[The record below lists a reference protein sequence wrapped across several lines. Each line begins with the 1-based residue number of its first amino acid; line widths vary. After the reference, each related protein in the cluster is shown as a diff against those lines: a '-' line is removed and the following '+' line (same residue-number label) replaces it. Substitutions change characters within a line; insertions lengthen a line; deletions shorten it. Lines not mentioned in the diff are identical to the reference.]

1 MDIKALRYFTELV
14 RQQNFTRAAEALF
27 VTQPTISKMIRSME
41 EELGQPLLNREGHS
55 FTLTDSGQVLFAR
68 GQLILAQM
76 QQLEAELADLQSLQH
91 GRLALGIPPMVGHVY
106 ADLIRAYRSRYPKVE
121 LSIVEYGG
129 RRIEQA
135 VLEGELDL
143 AITMLPTR
151 EEGALC
157 ALDLDSYPIR
167 VVLPDLP
174 RWREGGEIRLDSTP
188 GQGSVFLFELTL
200 PVAEAQAPAPVAR
213 PVPLGYE
220 GPRRRI
226 LVVDDVAVN
235 RQMLLA
241 LLQPLGFEVLEAADG
256 QEALNQWRTGS
267 PELILMDLV
276 MPVMDGLEAIRS
288 IRQAEAS
295 DTARGQTRLPIVALS
310 ANAADSDQ
318 AQARDAGADDFL
330 SKPVAH
336 AELLDRIATALDLQ
350 WTHRPS

>member
-1 MDIKALRYFTELV
+1 MDIRALRYFVELV
-14 RQQNFTRAAEALF
+14 REKSFTRASEKLF

-143 AITMLPTR
+143 AITMLPTK
-151 EEGALC
+151 EEGVLSALE
-157 ALDLDSYPIR
+157 LDCYPIQ

-174 RWREGGEIRLDSTP
+174 RWRACAEIRLGDLKEEPFLLYTQAFTLSERLEQACQQAGFTP
-188 GQGSVFLFELTL
+188 QVAARSSQWDFLTAMVRSGMGVAFLPEPICRRLTPDGLVLRPLLPELSWRLGVIWPAKRYLSRT
-200 PVAEAQAPAPVAR
+200 AEAW
-213 PVPLGYE
+213 
-220 GPRRRI
+220 
-226 LVVDDVAVN
+226 
-235 RQMLLA
+235 LA
-241 LLQPLGFEVLEAADG
+241 LCREQG
-256 QEALNQWRTGS
+256 
-267 PELILMDLV
+267 
-276 MPVMDGLEAIRS
+276 
-288 IRQAEAS
+288 
-295 DTARGQTRLPIVALS
+295 ARG
-310 ANAADSDQ
+310 
-318 AQARDAGADDFL
+318 
-330 SKPVAH
+330 
-336 AELLDRIATALDLQ
+336 
-350 WTHRPS
+350 

>member
-1 MDIKALRYFTELV
+1 MDIRALRYFVELV
-14 RQQNFTRAAEALF
+14 REMSFTRASEKLF
-27 VTQPTISKMIRSME
+27 VTQPTISKMIRNME

-151 EEGALC
+151 EEGVLSALE
-157 ALDLDSYPIR
+157 LDCYPIQ

-174 RWREGGEIRLDSTP
+174 RWCGGSEIRLADMQEDPFLLYTQAFTLSERLEQACQQAGFVPQVAARSSQWDFLTAMVRSGMGVAFLPEPICRRLTP
-188 GQGSVFLFELTL
+188 DGLVLRPLLPELSWRLGVIWPAKRYLSRT
-200 PVAEAQAPAPVAR
+200 AEAW
-213 PVPLGYE
+213 
-220 GPRRRI
+220 
-226 LVVDDVAVN
+226 
-235 RQMLLA
+235 LA
-241 LLQPLGFEVLEAADG
+241 LCREQG
-256 QEALNQWRTGS
+256 
-267 PELILMDLV
+267 
-276 MPVMDGLEAIRS
+276 
-288 IRQAEAS
+288 
-295 DTARGQTRLPIVALS
+295 ARG
-310 ANAADSDQ
+310 
-318 AQARDAGADDFL
+318 
-330 SKPVAH
+330 
-336 AELLDRIATALDLQ
+336 
-350 WTHRPS
+350 

>member
-1 MDIKALRYFTELV
+1 MDIRALRYFVELV
-14 RQQNFTRAAEALF
+14 REQSFTRASEKLF
-27 VTQPTISKMIRSME
+27 VTQPTISKMIRNME

-151 EEGALC
+151 EEGVLSALE
-157 ALDLDSYPIR
+157 LDCYPIQ

-174 RWREGGEIRLDSTP
+174 RWRGDSEIRLADLQEEPFLLYTQAFTLSERLEQACQQAGFVPQVAARSSQWDFLTAMVRSGMGVAFLPEPICRRLTP
-188 GQGSVFLFELTL
+188 DGLVLRPLLPELSWRLGVIWPAKRYLSRT
-200 PVAEAQAPAPVAR
+200 AEAW
-213 PVPLGYE
+213 
-220 GPRRRI
+220 
-226 LVVDDVAVN
+226 
-235 RQMLLA
+235 LA
-241 LLQPLGFEVLEAADG
+241 LCREQG
-256 QEALNQWRTGS
+256 
-267 PELILMDLV
+267 
-276 MPVMDGLEAIRS
+276 
-288 IRQAEAS
+288 
-295 DTARGQTRLPIVALS
+295 ARG
-310 ANAADSDQ
+310 
-318 AQARDAGADDFL
+318 
-330 SKPVAH
+330 
-336 AELLDRIATALDLQ
+336 
-350 WTHRPS
+350 

>member
-1 MDIKALRYFTELV
+1 MDIRALRYFVELV
-14 RQQNFTRAAEALF
+14 REKSFTRASEKLF

-151 EEGALC
+151 EEGVLSALE
-157 ALDLDSYPIR
+157 LDCYPIR

-174 RWREGGEIRLDSTP
+174 RWRGESEIRLADLQDEPFLLYTQAFTLSERLEQACRQAGFVPQVAARSSQWDFLTAMVRSGMGVAFLPEPICRRLTP
-188 GQGSVFLFELTL
+188 DGLVLRPLLPELSWRLGVIWPAKRYLSRT
-200 PVAEAQAPAPVAR
+200 AEAW
-213 PVPLGYE
+213 
-220 GPRRRI
+220 
-226 LVVDDVAVN
+226 
-235 RQMLLA
+235 LA
-241 LLQPLGFEVLEAADG
+241 LCREQG
-256 QEALNQWRTGS
+256 
-267 PELILMDLV
+267 
-276 MPVMDGLEAIRS
+276 
-288 IRQAEAS
+288 
-295 DTARGQTRLPIVALS
+295 ARG
-310 ANAADSDQ
+310 
-318 AQARDAGADDFL
+318 
-330 SKPVAH
+330 
-336 AELLDRIATALDLQ
+336 
-350 WTHRPS
+350 

>member
-1 MDIKALRYFTELV
+1 MDIRALRYFVELV
-14 RQQNFTRAAEALF
+14 REKSFTRASEKLF

-143 AITMLPTR
+143 AITMLPTK
-151 EEGALC
+151 EEGVLSALE
-157 ALDLDSYPIR
+157 LDCYPIQ

-174 RWREGGEIRLDSTP
+174 RWRGGSEIRLAELQEEPFLLYTQAFTLSERLEQACQQAGFTP
-188 GQGSVFLFELTL
+188 QVAARSSQWDFLTAMVRSGMGVAFLPEPICRRLTPDGLVLRPLLPELSWRLGVIWPNRRYLSRT
-200 PVAEAQAPAPVAR
+200 AEAW
-213 PVPLGYE
+213 
-220 GPRRRI
+220 
-226 LVVDDVAVN
+226 
-235 RQMLLA
+235 LA
-241 LLQPLGFEVLEAADG
+241 LCREQG
-256 QEALNQWRTGS
+256 
-267 PELILMDLV
+267 
-276 MPVMDGLEAIRS
+276 
-288 IRQAEAS
+288 
-295 DTARGQTRLPIVALS
+295 ARG
-310 ANAADSDQ
+310 
-318 AQARDAGADDFL
+318 
-330 SKPVAH
+330 
-336 AELLDRIATALDLQ
+336 
-350 WTHRPS
+350 

>member
-1 MDIKALRYFTELV
+1 MDIRALRYSVELV
-14 RQQNFTRAAEALF
+14 REKSFTRASEKLF

-143 AITMLPTR
+143 AITMLPTK
-151 EEGALC
+151 EEGVLSALE
-157 ALDLDSYPIR
+157 LDCYPIQ

-174 RWREGGEIRLDSTP
+174 RWRACAEIRLGDLKEEPFLLYTQAFTLSERLEQACQQAGFVPQVAARSSQWDFLTAMVRSGMGVAFLPEPICRRLTP
-188 GQGSVFLFELTL
+188 DGLVLRPLLPELSWRLGVIWPAKPYLSRT
-200 PVAEAQAPAPVAR
+200 AEAW
-213 PVPLGYE
+213 
-220 GPRRRI
+220 
-226 LVVDDVAVN
+226 
-235 RQMLLA
+235 LA
-241 LLQPLGFEVLEAADG
+241 LCREQG
-256 QEALNQWRTGS
+256 
-267 PELILMDLV
+267 
-276 MPVMDGLEAIRS
+276 
-288 IRQAEAS
+288 
-295 DTARGQTRLPIVALS
+295 ARG
-310 ANAADSDQ
+310 
-318 AQARDAGADDFL
+318 
-330 SKPVAH
+330 
-336 AELLDRIATALDLQ
+336 
-350 WTHRPS
+350 

>member
-1 MDIKALRYFTELV
+1 MDIRALRYFVELV
-14 RQQNFTRAAEALF
+14 REKSFTRASEKLF

-106 ADLIRAYRSRYPKVE
+106 ADLIRAYRSRYPRVE

-151 EEGALC
+151 EESALS
-157 ALDLDSYPIR
+157 ALELDCYPIQ

-174 RWREGGEIRLDSTP
+174 RWRDWVEIRLADLQEEPFLLYTQAFTLSERLEQACQQAGFVPQVAARSSQWDFLTAMVRSGMGVAFLPEPICRRLTP
-188 GQGSVFLFELTL
+188 DGLVLKPLLPELSWRL
-200 PVAEAQAPAPVAR
+200 GVIWPVRRYLSRTAEAW
-213 PVPLGYE
+213 
-220 GPRRRI
+220 
-226 LVVDDVAVN
+226 
-235 RQMLLA
+235 LA
-241 LLQPLGFEVLEAADG
+241 LCREQGG
-256 QEALNQWRTGS
+256 
-267 PELILMDLV
+267 
-276 MPVMDGLEAIRS
+276 RS
-288 IRQAEAS
+288 
-295 DTARGQTRLPIVALS
+295 
-310 ANAADSDQ
+310 
-318 AQARDAGADDFL
+318 
-330 SKPVAH
+330 
-336 AELLDRIATALDLQ
+336 
-350 WTHRPS
+350 

>member
-1 MDIKALRYFTELV
+1 MDIRALRYFVELV
-14 RQQNFTRAAEALF
+14 REKSFTRASEKLF
-27 VTQPTISKMIRSME
+27 VTQPTISKMIRNME

-151 EEGALC
+151 EEGVLSALE
-157 ALDLDSYPIR
+157 LDCYPIQ

-174 RWREGGEIRLDSTP
+174 RWRGDSEIRLADLQEEPFLLYTQAFTLSERLEQACQQAGFVPQVAARSSQWDFLTALVRSGMGVAFLPEPICRRLTP
-188 GQGSVFLFELTL
+188 DGLVLRPLLPELSWRLGVIWPAKRYLSRT
-200 PVAEAQAPAPVAR
+200 AEAW
-213 PVPLGYE
+213 
-220 GPRRRI
+220 
-226 LVVDDVAVN
+226 
-235 RQMLLA
+235 LA
-241 LLQPLGFEVLEAADG
+241 LCREQG
-256 QEALNQWRTGS
+256 
-267 PELILMDLV
+267 
-276 MPVMDGLEAIRS
+276 
-288 IRQAEAS
+288 
-295 DTARGQTRLPIVALS
+295 ARG
-310 ANAADSDQ
+310 
-318 AQARDAGADDFL
+318 
-330 SKPVAH
+330 
-336 AELLDRIATALDLQ
+336 
-350 WTHRPS
+350 